1 MTSSKKSPT
10 KKTKLA
16 DDELCEIVEKKPGV
30 ELTVAELEAHAE
42 GIAAYMR
49 PSHYVVLE
57 PGQLPLNRVAKTD
70 YVRLDEMAREEVSRL
85 RAEGGWD
92 R

>member
-1 MTSSKKSPT
+1 
-10 KKTKLA
+10 
-16 DDELCEIVEKKPGV
+16 VEKKPGE
-30 ELTVAELEAHAE
+30 ELTAAELEEHAQ

-49 PSHYVVLE
+49 PLHYVILE
-57 PGQLPLNRVAKTD
+57 SGQLPLNRVAKTD
-70 YVRLDEMAREEVSRL
+70 YVRLHEMAQEEVARL

>member
-1 MTSSKKSPT
+1 V
-10 KKTKLA
+10 A
-16 DDELCEIVEKKPGV
+16 FVEKKPDV
-30 ELTVAELEAHAE
+30 ELTAAELEAHAE

-49 PSHYVVLE
+49 PLHYVILE

-70 YVRLDEMAREEVSRL
+70 YVRLHEIANEEVGRL
-85 RAEGGWD
+85 RIEGGWD

>member
-1 MTSSKKSPT
+1 MV
-10 KKTKLA
+10 KLA
-16 DDELCEIVEKKPGV
+16 A
-30 ELTVAELEAHAE
+30 AELEAHAE

-70 YVRLDEMAREEVSRL
+70 YVRLHEMAKEEVAWL